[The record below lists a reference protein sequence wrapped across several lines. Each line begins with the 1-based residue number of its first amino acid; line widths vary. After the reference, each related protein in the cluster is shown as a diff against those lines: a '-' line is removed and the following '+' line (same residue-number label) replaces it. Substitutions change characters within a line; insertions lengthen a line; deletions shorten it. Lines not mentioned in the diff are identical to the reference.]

1 MKNKKKYLIIFLFSC
16 ALFLNSCGKLQSL
29 VDTAEAALE
38 NQVDE
43 IESNVQ
49 DLTPPSLP
57 TNFTAT
63 LTDETITLSWTN
75 PVDLEF
81 AGIAIRY
88 SIQKYPESI
97 IEGDSLYSGTETS
110 FSYEYTQNTTYYFS
124 LFAKDLNS
132 NWTTIPVKFTITTP
146 SLDLGNI
153 DALEEALASANQT
166 IQQAQ
171 QTNDSNLDALE
182 ETLASANQTIQN
194 TNDDSIFPD
203 QALENAIR
211 TALNKP
217 SGDIDTIELSTIT
230 SLEIYEDISNL
241 EGIEYCTN
249 LQILIIYHED
259 YIDLSDISALQNLTN
274 LEELTI
280 MLAHITDIGP
290 LENLTKLKK
299 LTLDGNQISNL
310 APLENLTQLNYLALG
325 ENQISDLAALQNS
338 TNLEELTL
346 YANNITDLTPLNN
359 LTNLTYLSLPE
370 NQISDLTPLENLT
383 SLEQLNLYQN
393 NITDLAP
400 LENLTHLEKL
410 NLYYNNITNI
420 TPLTN
425 LPLHFLGLSFNKI
438 DLNNET
444 SQGRANKASFDQLF
458 ITTNGNSYIDNQT
471 P

>member
-171 QTNDSNLDALE
+171 QTND
-182 ETLASANQTIQN
+182 
-194 TNDDSIFPD
+194 DSIFPD

-217 SGDIDTIELSTIT
+217 SGNITESELATIT
-230 SLEIYEDISNL
+230 RLTTNSTSANENISNL
-241 EGIEYCTN
+241 KGLEYCAN
-249 LQILIIYHED
+249 LKT
-259 YIDLSDISALQNLTN
+259 LSISNIPSTQLNALPNISALQNLTN
-274 LEELTI
+274 LEELI
-280 MLAHITDIGP
+280 INYAYIQDISSLA
-290 LENLTKLKK
+290 NLTSLKK
-299 LTLDGNQISNL
+299 L
-310 APLENLTQLNYLALG
+310 
-325 ENQISDLAALQNS
+325 
-338 TNLEELTL
+338 NLE
-346 YANNITDLTPLNN
+346 
-359 LTNLTYLSLPE
+359 E
-370 NQISDLTPLENLT
+370 NQISDLTPLKNLT
-383 SLEQLNLYQN
+383 NLEELNLFSN
-393 NITDLAP
+393 NITD
-400 LENLTHLEKL
+400 
-410 NLYYNNITNI
+410 I
-420 TPLTN
+420 TPLVSLIN
-425 LPLHFLGLSFNKI
+425 SPLEWIGLSFNKI
-438 DLNNET
+438 SISTAT
-444 SQGRANKASFDQLF
+444 SQSRANQETYRQLSDAC
-458 ITTNGNSYIDNQT
+458 IAIDTQPQYSY
-471 P
+471 